1 MGEVRLAAIRETPLT
16 VAEVTDAVA
25 DPAAGGVAVFVG
37 AVRDHDE
44 GRGVTALAY
53 SAHPSAERVLESV
66 CAVVATL
73 PDVLAVAATHRLGD
87 LAVGDL
93 AVVTAV
99 SCAHRGD
106 AFDACRRLID
116 DLKSTVPIWKH
127 QIFADGEEEWVGAP

>member
-16 VAEVTDAVA
+16 VAEVADAVA

-44 GRGVTALAY
+44 GKGVTALAY

-66 CAVVATL
+66 CEAVAAL

-87 LAVGDL
+87 LEVGDL

-127 QIFADGEEEWVGAP
+127 QVFADGEEEWVGAP